1 MYDATNCQ
9 PTDYLRGSVTMRVL
23 VSDPIADEGVEMVR
37 QAGIEVDVKTGLGPE
52 ELERTIGGYDV
63 IIVRSATKVRKP
75 LIEAGKDLKLIV
87 RAGVGLDN
95 IDVEYAKARG
105 IEVMNTPAAST
116 NAVAEL
122 TVGYLFAL
130 SCVANITWL
139 FLWHYEVF
147 VLTLV
152 AMLALLLLLIAIYL
166 RLDIGRAQV
175 SGVERWLVDV
185 PFSVYLGWIT
195 VATIANVTVVLDYL
209 GWNGWGIS
217 PQVWTV
223 IMLFAG
229 LVIATAMSLMRGDVA
244 YSLVLIWAYVGI
256 AVKHGDTPVVAVSAW
271 VTAALIGLMLVI
283 GVLLKRQRQRAFTT
297 A

>member
-1 MYDATNCQ
+1 MKKDT
-9 PTDYLRGSVTMRVL
+9 
-23 VSDPIADEGVEMVR
+23 VR
-37 QAGIEVDVKTGLGPE
+37 QVVNVLAVIAVIVVNGLANALPLNGQTQGEISDRFDVFFVPAGYAFSIWGLIYAG
-52 ELERTIGGYDV
+52 
-63 IIVRSATKVRKP
+63 
-75 LIEAGKDLKLIV
+75 LIAFAVYQALPTQRE
-87 RAGVGLDN
+87 N
-95 IDVEYAKARG
+95 AR
-105 IEVMNTPAAST
+105 
-116 NAVAEL
+116 L
-122 TVGYLFAL
+122 RRVGYLFAL

-139 FLWHYEVF
+139 FLWHYELF
-147 VLTLV
+147 LLTLV

-175 SGVERWLVDV
+175 GGVERWLVDV

-229 LVIATAMSLMRGDVA
+229 LVIATAMSLTRGDVA
-244 YSLVLIWAYVGI
+244 YSLVLIWAYAGI
-256 AVKHGDTPVVAVSAW
+256 AVKHQDTPVVAITAW

-283 GVLLKRQRQRAFTT
+283 GVLLKRGRQRTFATS
-297 A
+297 

>member
-1 MYDATNCQ
+1 MNKDT
-9 PTDYLRGSVTMRVL
+9 
-23 VSDPIADEGVEMVR
+23 VR
-37 QAGIEVDVKTGLGPE
+37 QVVNVLAVVAVIVVNWLANALPINGQTQAEISDRFDVFFVPAGYAFSIWGLIFLG
-52 ELERTIGGYDV
+52 
-63 IIVRSATKVRKP
+63 
-75 LIEAGKDLKLIV
+75 LIAFAVYQALPAQRE
-87 RAGVGLDN
+87 N
-95 IDVEYAKARG
+95 AR
-105 IEVMNTPAAST
+105 
-116 NAVAEL
+116 L
-122 TVGYLFAL
+122 RRVGYLFAL
-130 SCVANITWL
+130 SCVANISWL

-175 SGVERWLVDV
+175 GGVERWLVDV

-229 LVIATAMSLMRGDVA
+229 LVIATAMSLTRGDVA

-256 AVKHGDTPVVAVSAW
+256 AVKHGDTPVVAVTAW

-283 GVLLKRQRQRAFTT
+283 GVLLKRGRQRAFTT

>member
-1 MYDATNCQ
+1 MNKDTIRQVVNVLAVVAVIVVNWLANALPLNGLTQGEISDRFDVFFVPAGYAFSIWGLI
-9 PTDYLRGSVTMRVL
+9 YLGL
-23 VSDPIADEGVEMVR
+23 IAFAVY
-37 QAGIEVDVKTGLGPE
+37 QALPAQRE
-52 ELERTIGGYDV
+52 
-63 IIVRSATKVRKP
+63 
-75 LIEAGKDLKLIV
+75 
-87 RAGVGLDN
+87 N
-95 IDVEYAKARG
+95 AR
-105 IEVMNTPAAST
+105 
-116 NAVAEL
+116 L
-122 TVGYLFAL
+122 RRVGYLFAL

-147 VLTLV
+147 LLTLV
-152 AMLALLLLLIAIYL
+152 AMLALLSLLIAIYL

-175 SGVERWLVDV
+175 GGVERWLVDV

-229 LVIATAMSLMRGDVA
+229 LVIATAMSLTRGDVA

-256 AVKHGDTPVVAVSAW
+256 AVKHGDTPVVAVTAW

>member
-1 MYDATNCQ
+1 MNKDT
-9 PTDYLRGSVTMRVL
+9 
-23 VSDPIADEGVEMVR
+23 VR
-37 QAGIEVDVKTGLGPE
+37 QVVNVLAVVAVIAVNWLANALPINGQTQAEISDRFDVFFVPAGYAFSIWGLIYLG
-52 ELERTIGGYDV
+52 
-63 IIVRSATKVRKP
+63 
-75 LIEAGKDLKLIV
+75 LIAFAVYQALPAQRE
-87 RAGVGLDN
+87 N
-95 IDVEYAKARG
+95 AR
-105 IEVMNTPAAST
+105 
-116 NAVAEL
+116 L
-122 TVGYLFAL
+122 RRVGYLFAL

-175 SGVERWLVDV
+175 GGIERWVVDV

-217 PQVWTV
+217 PQAWTV

-229 LVIATAMSLMRGDVA
+229 LVIATAMSLTRGDVA
-244 YSLVLIWAYVGI
+244 YSLVLIWAYAGI
-256 AVKHGDTPVVAVSAW
+256 AVKHADTPVVAVTAW

-283 GVLLKRQRQRAFTT
+283 GVLLKRGRGRALAT